1 MELLINNIEEERAV
15 LGCVLQEP
23 SCLDDVTK
31 AIGSD
36 AFFELRHMNLYEI
49 MVDMA
54 DSGRVID
61 KLSILSRAEEIHGS
75 KEAVGGIAYLADLEN
90 TVASAAHLP
99 EALRVLSN
107 KVQLRRIQKGSYEL
121 QNILGETGGGDEE
134 KLEKLG
140 STLTGLLHVGRGGEV
155 STKDI
160 AQETLRIIEQAH
172 AHTGECTGLATG
184 FSAFDRLTTGLHGGE
199 YLILA
204 ARPSMGKTSLAM
216 CIAQNLAVE
225 QGIPVGVMS
234 LEMKSTALMLRT
246 FSSMAEI
253 DGRNLRNGQL
263 SERDLKKLTVAY
275 SKVAN
280 SGIHIDDASGI
291 GISEASAR
299 IRQLV
304 NKYGC
309 KLIVVDYLQLIH
321 GRAEKREREV
331 AEVSA
336 QLKSLSIQL
345 DVPILALSQLSRA
358 NDQQARSPRLS
369 DLRDSG
375 SLEQDADLVAFL
387 YREDAE
393 SDLTQLNIAKNRNG
407 PCAIVDLEFQPQY
420 TRYVN
425 PRVDAPYIDAE
436 RPKHPDFELSH
447 A

>member
-1 MELLINNIEEERAV
+1 MELLINNNEEERAV
-15 LGCVLQEP
+15 LGCVLLDP
-23 SCLDDVTK
+23 SCLDEVTK
-31 AIGSD
+31 AIGPD
-36 AFFELRHMNLYEI
+36 AFFEPRHMNLYKI
-49 MVDMA
+49 LVGMA
-54 DSGRVID
+54 DAGNFID
-61 KLSILSRAEEIHGS
+61 KLSILSRAEELFGS
-75 KEAVGGIAYLADLEN
+75 KDAVGNMPYLFDLEN
-90 TVASAAHLP
+90 RVPSAAHLP

-107 KVQLRRIQKGSYEL
+107 KVRMRRIQKGSYEL
-121 QNILGETGGGDEE
+121 QNILGETGGGDED
-134 KLEKLG
+134 KLERLG
-140 STLTGLLHVGRGGEV
+140 LTLSRLLQVNQGGGV
-155 STKDI
+155 STKEI
-160 AQETLRIIEQAH
+160 AQETLRMIKQAH
-172 AHTGECTGLATG
+172 AHKGECTGLATG
-184 FSAFDRLTTGLHGGE
+184 FSALDRLTTGLHGGE
-199 YLILA
+199 YMILA

-216 CIAQNLAVE
+216 CIAQNLAIE

-246 FSSMAEI
+246 FSSMTEI

-263 SERDLKKLTVAY
+263 SNHEIKKLTVAY
-275 SKVAN
+275 NKVAN

-291 GISEASAR
+291 GIPEASAR

-304 NKYGC
+304 NKHGC
-309 KLIVVDYLQLIH
+309 KLIIVDYLQLIH

-358 NDQQARSPRLS
+358 NDQQSRSPRLS

-425 PRVDAPYIDAE
+425 PRVDAPYIDVE

>member
-36 AFFELRHMNLYEI
+36 AFYELRHMNLYEI
-49 MVDMA
+49 MVGMA

-75 KEAVGGIAYLADLEN
+75 KEAIGGIAYLVDLEN

-99 EALRVLSN
+99 EALRVLGN
-107 KVQLRRIQKGSYEL
+107 KVRLRRIQKGSYEL
-121 QNILGETGGGDEE
+121 QNILGETGGDED
-134 KLEKLG
+134 KLERLG
-140 STLTGLLHVGRGGEV
+140 LTLSRLLQVNQGGGV
-155 STKDI
+155 STKEI
-160 AQETLRIIEQAH
+160 AQETLRMIEQAH

-184 FSAFDRLTTGLHGGE
+184 FSALDRLTTGLHGGE
-199 YLILA
+199 YMILA

-216 CIAQNLAVE
+216 CIAQNLAIE

-246 FSSMAEI
+246 FSSMTEI

-263 SERDLKKLTVAY
+263 SNHELKKLTVAY
-275 SKVAN
+275 NKVAN

-304 NKYGC
+304 NKHGC
-309 KLIVVDYLQLIH
+309 KLIIVDYLQLIH

-358 NDQQARSPRLS
+358 NDQQSRSPRLS

-436 RPKHPDFELSH
+436 RPKHPDFELAH